1 MLLFIDKDNKVN
13 NADCVDTI
21 ISAEIPDEVRYSR
34 LFSIVKQFMIHGPC
48 GKQNMNSSCMD
59 SKTKKCTKNFP
70 KGFNEQTNFNSNG
83 YPNYRRSN
91 DGKQIS
97 FSKQK
102 KQITDL

>member
-1 MLLFIDKDNKVN
+1 
-13 NADCVDTI
+13 
-21 ISAEIPDEVRYSR
+21 
-34 LFSIVKQFMIHGPC
+34 
-48 GKQNMNSSCMD
+48 MNSPCMD

-70 KGFNEQTNFNSNG
+70 KAFNEQTNFNSNG
-83 YPNYRRSN
+83 YLYYRRSN